1 MKHITIKD
9 VAKELNLAVSTIS
22 RAFNDKYDI
31 KPETRELILKTAEEM
46 GYRPNP
52 IARKLIQQRSF
63 NVGIVV
69 PEFVNSFFPEVLL
82 GAQEVLH
89 EKGYQVLIMQ
99 SNESE
104 ETELKNVETLV
115 DNMVDGLLVSLTSEN
130 NNNSFYEK
138 LLKRNMPIVFFNR
151 VAESLN
157 TSKVVFDDYKWAFF
171 ATEHLIVQGYT
182 DIAHIAGPKNLL
194 LSKERSRGFND
205 AHRKYKLTPGHIIS
219 CGFSMREGEEL
230 AQQMVEEDTVPRAIF
245 AASDQS
251 AIGFMKTLKNNG
263 YKIPED
269 VAIVG
274 FSESKLAEHVCPSLT
289 SVKQPTYEIG
299 KAAAELLVEQINNKG
314 IFVPQSIVLNGKLNI
329 RESSVQI
336 TNG

>member
-151 VAESLN
+151 VAENLN